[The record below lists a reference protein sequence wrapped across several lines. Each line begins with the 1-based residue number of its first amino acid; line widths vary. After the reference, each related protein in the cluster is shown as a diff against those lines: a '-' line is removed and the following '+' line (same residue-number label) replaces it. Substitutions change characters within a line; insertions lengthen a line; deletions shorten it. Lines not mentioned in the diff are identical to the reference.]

1 VQKVYSVNTDSAGAH
16 KNSWRSLLFQVNYN
30 IEALSHSSPKV
41 PTVVLRPFIQLD
53 FGWDDT
59 VDHQESTFFEQSSS
73 YFQWPAA
80 SQFFY
85 ADEASYSVGPH
96 YDNLVGYDYEELY
109 RPYDFSLGF
118 RSI

>member
-1 VQKVYSVNTDSAGAH
+1 MQKVYPNSAGAPS
-16 KNSWRSLLFQVNYN
+16 NSWRSLLFQVNYN

-41 PTVVLRPFIQLD
+41 PTVVLPPSIQLD

-85 ADEASYSVGPH
+85 ADEASYSVGPY

-109 RPYDFSLGF
+109 RPYDF
-118 RSI
+118 